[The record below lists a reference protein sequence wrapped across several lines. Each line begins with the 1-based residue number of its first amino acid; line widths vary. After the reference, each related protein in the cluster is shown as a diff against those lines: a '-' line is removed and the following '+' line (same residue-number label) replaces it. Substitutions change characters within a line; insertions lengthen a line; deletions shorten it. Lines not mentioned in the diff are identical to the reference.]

1 MTDYSFTG
9 TDALFAAINND
20 NIEVVKTVIN
30 IENVN
35 TVNSKGL
42 TPLIIACI
50 KQDLE
55 LLKLILTHKPN
66 CDLKC
71 SRGYTALMYACTY
84 KDAEIVKLLIDN
96 GCELNTYN
104 GDIDILDFCSSIHI
118 KELIYIQKNKNI
130 KNNIKCQ
137 ICKDHFESLGDTI
150 CSNCFDMEFNNK
162 KISISPEELSKIKKK
177 TKSPTNT
184 NFVSPTNFVDISGK
198 LHQSASKSLMLCVG
212 CKNQR
217 VMDKSNCEH
226 CDRKSPLNR

>member
-9 TDALFAAINND
+9 TDALFAAINNE

-35 TVNSKGL
+35 TINSKGL

-50 KQDLE
+50 MQDIK
-55 LLKLILTHKPN
+55 LLKLILGYNPDLN
-66 CDLKC
+66 LKC
-71 SRGYTALMYACTY
+71 SRSYTALMYACTY

-96 GCELNTYN
+96 GCDLNTYN
-104 GDIDILDFCSSIHI
+104 GDIDVLDFCSSIQI
-118 KELIYIQKNKNI
+118 KELIYNQKNKNI
-130 KNNIKCQ
+130 KNNIQCQ
-137 ICKDHFESLGDTI
+137 ICKEYSLGDTI

-177 TKSPTNT
+177 SKSPTNS
-184 NFVSPTNFVDISGK
+184 NFVPPTKFVDISGK
-198 LHQSASKSLMLCVG
+198 LQQSVSKSLMLCVG

-217 VMDKSNCEH
+217 VMDKSNCEY